1 MESLATNRVFLIYV
15 GLGKVFCW
23 KNILCSVVRRF
34 SLCLCLMLCI
44 ARHSMVKFKTLDSK
58 HICVFMKY
66 DSFG

>member
-15 GLGKVFCW
+15 GLGKVFVG
-23 KNILCSVVRRF
+23 KTYYVVWLGGF
-34 SLCLCLMLCI
+34 LCLCLMLCI
-44 ARHSMVKFKTLDSK
+44 ARHNMVKFETLDSK